1 MIGKNV
7 FAKDA
12 NQVGY
17 FEPSLESEL
26 FAKRLVS
33 AISKG
38 SNHISLTLTEK
49 GAVAFARELSERLLA
64 EKAQKH
70 DSDIDKQE
78 ELIPKS
84 EVMKMLSVSST
95 TLWLWNN
102 NKYLPQVNIG
112 RKVFYRAEDIQKLRR
127 GNANEDSDGNINI

>member
-1 MIGKNV
+1 MIKPNV

-17 FEPSLESEL
+17 FEASEESEL

-38 SNHISLTLTEK
+38 GDHISLTLTGK
-49 GAVAFARELSERLLA
+49 GAIAFARELSERLLA
-64 EKAQKH
+64 EKSQKH
-70 DSDIDKQE
+70 ESGSDDKE

-112 RKVFYRAEDIQKLRR
+112 RKVFYRAEDIQKLRK
-127 GNANEDSDGNINI
+127 GISNEDSADNI

>member
-12 NQVGY
+12 DQVGY
-17 FEPSLESEL
+17 FEPSEESEL

-38 SNHISLTLTEK
+38 GDHISLTLTEK
-49 GAVAFARELSERLLA
+49 GAVAFAREFSERLLA
-64 EKAQKH
+64 EKSQKH

-112 RKVFYRAEDIQKLRR
+112 RKVFYRAKDIQKLRR
-127 GNANEDSDGNINI
+127 GNTNEDSADNI

>member
-1 MIGKNV
+1 MIGNNYSAKN
-7 FAKDA
+7 AD
-12 NQVGY
+12 QVGY
-17 FEPSLESEL
+17 FEPSEESEM

-38 SNHISLTLTEK
+38 GDHISLTLTEK
-49 GAVAFARELSERLLA
+49 GAIAFAPELSDRLLA
-64 EKAQKH
+64 EKSQKAESNV
-70 DSDIDKQE
+70 DNQE
-78 ELIPKS
+78 DLIPKS

-102 NKYLPQVNIG
+102 NKYLPQINIG

-127 GNANEDSDGNINI
+127 GNANKDSADNINV

>member
-1 MIGKNV
+1 MIKPNV

-17 FEPSLESEL
+17 FEPSEESEL

-38 SNHISLTLTEK
+38 GDHISLTLTEK
-49 GAVAFARELSERLLA
+49 GAIAFARELSERLLA
-64 EKAQKH
+64 EKSQKH
-70 DSDIDKQE
+70 ECGIDNQE

-95 TLWLWNN
+95 TLWHWNN
-102 NKYLPQVNIG
+102 CKYLPQVKVG
-112 RKVFYRAEDIQKLRR
+112 RKVFYRTEDILKLRGGR
-127 GNANEDSDGNINI
+127 NNVESACDI

>member
-38 SNHISLTLTEK
+38 SDHISLTLTEK

-78 ELIPKS
+78 SISDERYSIVQRIFRSYAEEMP
-84 EVMKMLSVSST
+84 MKILT
-95 TLWLWNN
+95 A
-102 NKYLPQVNIG
+102 I
-112 RKVFYRAEDIQKLRR
+112 
-127 GNANEDSDGNINI
+127 

>member
-1 MIGKNV
+1 MNKNLV

-12 NQVGY
+12 DQVGY
-17 FEPSLESEL
+17 FEPSEESEL

-38 SNHISLTLTEK
+38 GDHISLTLTEK

-70 DSDIDKQE
+70 DSDINKQE

-102 NKYLPQVNIG
+102 NKYLPQINIG

-127 GNANEDSDGNINI
+127 GNTNENSAGNINK